1 MINLSVYLVVQDEEL
16 RIKKTMDALVKVA
29 DEIVVVDSGSTDKTE
44 SIVREYT
51 DKFYYNK
58 FISIGHQVKVAE
70 ELCSN
75 KWVLRLDAD
84 EELSDELIKEILDI
98 KENPDCDGYFLRIGE
113 VFPGYSKPN
122 RWVKHYKLIRLYNRE
137 KMAMSG
143 KHGHDDVDFIC
154 KSPKTRV
161 LKNFVNHYSFISIA
175 KTIEKYNIE
184 SGRLAERAIMQGK
197 HYSPLRMFGC
207 MTGNMMKYFIL
218 GRYFLLGWWGFIHS
232 LNLGVLRFLKFAKYY
247 EAEQAQKLNNRNIL
261 Q

>member
-1 MINLSVYLVVQDEEL
+1 MTDIITVTLFIKVGEGYDKLICIFGGS
-16 RIKKTMDALVKVA
+16 RRRTSHKKTMDALVKVA

-154 KSPKTRV
+154 KSPKRV
-161 LKNFVNHYSFISIA
+161 
-175 KTIEKYNIE
+175 
-184 SGRLAERAIMQGK
+184 
-197 HYSPLRMFGC
+197 C
-207 MTGNMMKYFIL
+207 
-218 GRYFLLGWWGFIHS
+218 
-232 LNLGVLRFLKFAKYY
+232 
-247 EAEQAQKLNNRNIL
+247 
-261 Q
+261 